1 MRRFWIALLVIVMM
15 LTLVDVASA
24 CPMCAENGT
33 DKNLPRAFMYSILFM
48 LAMPPTVF
56 CGIGFAI
63 WRAHRRHAKLTAAAI
78 ADASVANA
86 ASAQYADSV

>member
-1 MRRFWIALLVIVMM
+1 MRRFWIALLVLVMS

-24 CPMCAENGT
+24 CPMCAENSP
-33 DKNLPRAFMYSILFM
+33 DKYLPRAFMYSILFM

-63 WRAHRRHAKLTAAAI
+63 WRAHRRHAKLTAAALN
-78 ADASVANA
+78 DANLAGTSP
-86 ASAQYADSV
+86 